1 MLDDDLFDLDSVEGM
16 VLVAGSGVLD
26 DEAQCECACGCDRTA
41 TWPDDLCQ
49 QCQAGDHEPAD
60 PFGSGPDRPAFES
73 TGPEHPGFSAVD
85 PRALPD
91 PRALAPPRATPPPRA
106 SAPPRATP
114 RPRGRGDPGSR

>member
-60 PFGSGPDRPAFES
+60 PFGSGPDRSAVES
-73 TGPEHPGFSAVD
+73 TGPEHPGCSAVD
-85 PRALPD
+85 LRAPAQ
-91 PRALAPPRATPPPRA
+91 PCTTPPPRA
-106 SAPPRATP
+106 PAQPCATP
-114 RPRGRGDPGSR
+114 PPCATTRPRGRGAPGSR